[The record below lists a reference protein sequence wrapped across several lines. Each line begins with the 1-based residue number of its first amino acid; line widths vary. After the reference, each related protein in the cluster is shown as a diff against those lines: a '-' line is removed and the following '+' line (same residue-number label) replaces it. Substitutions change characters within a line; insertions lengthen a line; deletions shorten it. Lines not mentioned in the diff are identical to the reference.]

1 MLGVVRHSEQQ
12 KPSLNHLK
20 QPLRAIPERPDRN
33 ASGKDG
39 PAAVLRHAAALQKQY
54 SQDYL
59 ERTATDCFNDLF
71 GREYNEIEMER
82 IVLREMEDITLS
94 FSEIMK
100 DGEGS

>member
-1 MLGVVRHSEQQ
+1 MRYSKQQ
-12 KPSLNHLK
+12 ESCLNNLK
-20 QPLRAIPERPDRN
+20 QPVRTIPERFDRN
-33 ASGKDG
+33 ASDKDSS
-39 PAAVLRHAAALQKQY
+39 AALLCDAAALQEQY

-94 FSEIMK
+94 FSEITK